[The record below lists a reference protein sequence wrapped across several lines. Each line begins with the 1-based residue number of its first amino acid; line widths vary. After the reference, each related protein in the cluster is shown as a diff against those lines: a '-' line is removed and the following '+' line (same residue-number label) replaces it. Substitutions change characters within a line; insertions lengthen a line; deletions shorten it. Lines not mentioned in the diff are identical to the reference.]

1 MSKITLKRLLILP
14 IGLFGINVIF
24 FCSIFG
30 INEENNEYINE
41 VLNKLTYLADWVG
54 E

>member
-1 MSKITLKRLLILP
+1 MSKITLKRLLVLP

-30 INEENNEYINE
+30 INEENNKYINK
-41 VLNKLTYLADWVG
+41 VLNKLEYLADWV
-54 E
+54 EK